1 MDRAAVLDPAAP
13 WARRTEDGWLL
24 TVRVQPGATLSSVV
38 GPYGDALR
46 VRVAA
51 PANDGKANA
60 ALVRFLASHLGVPGR
75 DVEIVAGHHNRT
87 KVVAVRT
94 GG

>member
-1 MDRAAVLDPAAP
+1 MLDPAAP
-13 WARRTEDGWLL
+13 WARRNDDGWLL
-24 TVRVQPGATLSSVV
+24 TVRVQPVATRSGVV

-60 ALVRFLASHLGVPGR
+60 ALVRFLAAHLGVPQR

-87 KVVAVRT
+87 KVVAVRP
-94 GG
+94 GSA